1 MTDKLKSRK
10 FWMAAVT
17 GLLVILNDGIGLNL
31 PSEAIKNVV
40 EVVIA
45 YIIGQGAVDAV
56 SSLKK

>member
-1 MTDKLKSRK
+1 MKDKLKSRK
-10 FWMAAVT
+10 FWMAVVT
-17 GLLVILNDGIGLNL
+17 GLLVILNDGLGLNL
-31 PSEAIKNVV
+31 PSDAIKSVV